1 MFGMEMAFLQYNL
14 PGSSRTEDVSEPTGN
29 YPNKNSIHKLTAAPN
44 FLLPFACK
52 SHSHDAGIRTIAKEE
67 VKES

>member
-14 PGSSRTEDVSEPTGN
+14 PGSSRTGDVSEPTGN